1 MRRNKEGCGGIRK
14 NEEGFSFIS
23 DTTSAS
29 SIAGTLTN
37 TDKKISQWV
46 FQLHPTLNSTELSS
60 EGFSS
65 RRYSYELRHA
75 CPRT

>member
-1 MRRNKEGCGGIRK
+1 MRG
-14 NEEGFSFIS
+14 EEDERVRRMRGVSFIS

-46 FQLHPTLNSTELSS
+46 FQLHPTVNSTELSS

-75 CPRT
+75 SPRTQ